1 MLPAGACSTAGLV
14 NAQSSPPSTVA
25 VTSAS
30 TVTVKEF
37 PSRKDSL
44 NISPNGRCRLF
55 SPGSSVTAG
64 GVADGS
70 AGGGVVTSPPG
81 LCLLQERLLQ
91 ERLLQERLLP
101 PVSQRPRRLPS
112 ADQARPW
119 ARRDRGSR

>member
-1 MLPAGACSTAGLV
+1 MLPAGACSTAGLEH
-14 NAQSSPPSTVA
+14 AQSSPPSTVA

-30 TVTVKEF
+30 TVTVKVF

-91 ERLLQERLLP
+91 ERLLP

-112 ADQARPW
+112 AAQARPW